1 MADKYNLS
9 IDAGATYQ
17 LVVAWKDGNGDPV
30 NLTGYS
36 ARMKLK
42 DTYGGTTL
50 VSLTDSDG
58 ITLGGSAGTL
68 AIVIAD
74 TLTATLAGTSHTK
87 GVYDLEVESAG
98 GVTTRILEG
107 KWVCS
112 PEVTD

>member
-1 MADKYNLS
+1 MADTYNLN

-17 LVVAWKDGNGDPV
+17 LTVTWNDSNGDPID
-30 NLTGYS
+30 LTSYS

-58 ITLGGSAGTL
+58 ITLGGSAGTV
-68 AIVIAD
+68 AITISDA
-74 TLTATLAGTSHTK
+74 LTSSIGGTSHTK

>member
-1 MADKYNLS
+1 MADTYNLN

-17 LVVAWKDGNGDPV
+17 LTVTWNDSNGDPID
-30 NLTGYS
+30 LTSYT

-42 DTYGGTTL
+42 SAYGGTTL
-50 VSLTDSDG
+50 VSLTDTDG
-58 ITLGGSAGTL
+58 LTLGGALGTI